1 MNNFIFIDGIAF
13 WIVLILLILMFLIFI
28 LVGNRYIKSQR
39 EIDLKDKQLKRLR
52 REYNLLIG
60 EYHKA
65 TFKVPEVEDTAG
77 GKNV

>member
-28 LVGNRYIKSQR
+28 LVGNGYIKSQR
-39 EIDLKDKQLKRLR
+39 EIDLKDKQLKKLR

-65 TFKVPEVEDTAG
+65 TFRVPEVDKSVGG
-77 GKNV
+77 GKK